1 MDCAS
6 DGVICAKAMARH
18 TKMSF
23 SFTVC
28 SYQVGGILYSAGVV
42 FHLWDQLR
50 FQNAIWHAFVV
61 AAAAFQYA
69 AVFSSVL
76 AATA

>member
-1 MDCAS
+1 MHIRQLEAAGHS
-6 DGVICAKAMARH
+6 SVPEGARVKVRNRPGSEGM
-18 TKMSF
+18 TNR
-23 SFTVC
+23 TP
-28 SYQVGGILYSAGVV
+28 GRDRPGAP
-42 FHLWDQLR
+42 
-50 FQNAIWHAFVV
+50 VV

>member
-1 MDCAS
+1 MTNRTPGRERPGAP
-6 DGVICAKAMARH
+6 
-18 TKMSF
+18 
-23 SFTVC
+23 
-28 SYQVGGILYSAGVV
+28 
-42 FHLWDQLR
+42 
-50 FQNAIWHAFVV
+50 VV